1 MTTFAKCISTA
12 SLLAVLVLTG
22 CGGGGNSGSK
32 GGDLKTFTAGASKI
46 CKSQT
51 AQLQALPS
59 PKKTA
64 DLSPYLD
71 KLSAFTHVSRDNLG
85 KLDPPS
91 DKKAAFDAYLAALDS
106 QLAKFDKAK
115 ETAKSGDTAG
125 AVAMLKAAEPSG
137 RGVKAKAGA
146 LGLTDCAA

>member
-1 MTTFAKCISTA
+1 MTSFAKPFATVA
-12 SLLAVLVLTG
+12 LLTVLALTG
-22 CGGGGNSGSK
+22 CGGGGSSK
-32 GGDLKTFTAGASKI
+32 GGDLKTFDADASKI

-59 PKKTA
+59 PTKSA
-64 DLSPYLD
+64 ELSPYLE

-91 DKKAAFDAYLAALDS
+91 DKKAAFDAYLAALDA

-115 ETAKSGDTAG
+115 ETAKAGQTAAALQMLNA
-125 AVAMLKAAEPSG
+125 AVPSG
-137 RGVKAKAGA
+137 RAVKAKAAA